1 MQGEFDFDSEPT
13 KGKTRA
19 ELQDDLR
26 KYGIKPRPGF
36 DPSGPNLPDSTAAPN
51 PSTTREKYAA
61 KAAEDEDF
69 KDKRTPKSELFQKAE
84 MAKIK
89 AAENARDAAKTARAQ
104 SSMISPQGN
113 TTAAGRGA
121 AYGGGD
127 LEKGMAGSRF
137 KPLAKAK
144 GGMVKSSASKR
155 ADGCAIR
162 GKTRA

>member
-1 MQGEFDFDSEPT
+1 MCNPWKDKGLIMAKAPFQAAFDFSET
-13 KGKTRA
+13 
-19 ELQDDLR
+19 
-26 KYGIKPRPGF
+26 
-36 DPSGPNLPDSTAAPN
+36 
-51 PSTTREKYAA
+51 EKANVNSRWDAIEKEA
-61 KAAEDEDF
+61 KADKAKARAAENEDF
-69 KDKRTPKSELFQKAE
+69 ADKRTPKSELFQKAE

-89 AAENARDAAKTARAQ
+89 AAENARDAAKTASAQ

-113 TTAAGRGA
+113 TTAAGRGT